1 MLDSFKTSEKSMNDL
16 CEYDFTKVSMIVELS
31 ANMQLSNRKVMFGG
45 DKFLS
50 QPDRF

>member
-1 MLDSFKTSEKSMNDL
+1 MLDSFKISEKSMNDL

-31 ANMQLSNRKVMFGG
+31 ANMQFSNGG